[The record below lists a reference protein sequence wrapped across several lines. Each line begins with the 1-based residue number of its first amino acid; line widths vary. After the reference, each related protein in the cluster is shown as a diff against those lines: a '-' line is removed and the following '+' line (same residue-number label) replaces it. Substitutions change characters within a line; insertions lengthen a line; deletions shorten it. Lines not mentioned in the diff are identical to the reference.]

1 VSWWQDYGE
10 KMLIIFSGISMIVA
24 IIILLTLTIVISE
37 KFLVKHGVVKLNI
50 NNDVVNAKEVETG
63 GTLLNTLIEN
73 EILIPSACGGGG
85 TCGYCTCQ
93 VITGGGDLLP
103 TEEIFINR
111 KKAKDNWRLTCQ
123 VKVREDMEI
132 KVPEEVF
139 STKKWECEV
148 VSNDNVATFIKE
160 FVVKLPEGESLDF
173 KPGGYVQ
180 LEVPHYHI
188 NFNDDFDIEKKYRED
203 WKRIKALDLENRNTE
218 NITRAYSMAN
228 HPQEGNIVM
237 LNVRI
242 ATPPWDHKKNI
253 LQKVPAGI
261 SSSYIFSKKQG
272 DKVTISGPY
281 GEFFINESDSEM
293 MYIGGGAGMA
303 PMRSHI
309 LHLFHTM
316 KTKRKVTFWY
326 GARSKKEIFYE
337 EDFRKL
343 EKKFPNFTFH
353 IALSDAKPED
363 RWEGMTGFIHEAI
376 LEHYLNDHVEPE
388 DIEYYLCGPPA
399 MLNAIDKMLY
409 DLGVEKDM
417 IRYDEF

>member
-1 VSWWQDYGE
+1 
-10 KMLIIFSGISMIVA
+10 MLIIFSGIAMIVV
-24 IIILLTLTIVISE
+24 IIIVLTVTIVLSE
-37 KFLVKHGVVKLNI
+37 KFLVKHGNVKLVI
-50 NNDVVNAKEVETG
+50 NGDNENAKVVETG

-73 EILIPSACGGGG
+73 DILIPSACGGGG

-93 VITGGGDLLP
+93 VTSGGGDLLP
-103 TEEIFINR
+103 TEESFINR
-111 KKAKDNWRLTCQ
+111 KKAKKNWRLSCQ

-132 KVPEEVF
+132 KVPDEVF

-160 FVVKLPEGESLDF
+160 FVVKLPEGETLDF

-180 LEVPHYHI
+180 IEVPHYHI
-188 NFNDDFDIEKKYRED
+188 NFKKDIDIEKEYRED
-203 WKRIKALDLENRNTE
+203 WERIKALDLEHRNTE

-228 HPQEGNIVM
+228 HPGEGNIVM

-253 LQKVPAGI
+253 LQKVPSGI
-261 SSSYIFSKKQG
+261 SSSYIFSKKPG
-272 DKVTISGPY
+272 DKVMISGPY

-309 LHLFHTM
+309 LHLFYTL

-326 GARSKKEIFYE
+326 GARSKREIFYE
-337 EDFRKL
+337 EDFRAI
-343 EKKFPNFTFH
+343 EKEFPNFTFN
-353 IALSDAKPED
+353 ISLSEALPED
-363 RWEGMTGFIHEAI
+363 KWEGMTGFISQAI
-376 LEHYLNDHVEPE
+376 SEHYLKDHVEPE
-388 DIEYYLCGPPA
+388 DIEYYLCGPPL
-399 MLNAIDKMLY
+399 MMSAINEILY
-409 DLGVEKDM
+409 DLGVEKEM

>member
-1 VSWWQDYGE
+1 
-10 KMLIIFSGISMIVA
+10 MLIIFSGIAMIVA
-24 IIILLTLTIVISE
+24 IIIALTVTIVISE
-37 KFLVKHGVVKLNI
+37 KFLVKHGNVKLVI
-50 NNDVVNAKEVETG
+50 NEDEENAKIVETG

-73 EILIPSACGGGG
+73 NILIPSACGGGG

-93 VITGGGDLLP
+93 VTSGGGDLLP
-103 TEEIFINR
+103 TEETFINR
-111 KKAKDNWRLTCQ
+111 KKAKDNWRLSCQ
-123 VKVREDMEI
+123 VKVRDDMEI
-132 KVPEEVF
+132 KVPDEVF

-160 FVVKLPEGESLDF
+160 FVVKLPEGETLDF

-180 LEVPHYHI
+180 IEVPHYHI
-188 NFNDDFDIEKKYRED
+188 NFKKDIDIEKEYRED
-203 WKRIKALDLENRNTE
+203 WERIKALDLEHRNTE

-228 HPQEGNIVM
+228 YPSEGNIVM

-253 LQKVPAGI
+253 LQKVPSGI
-261 SSSYIFSKKQG
+261 SSSYIFSKKPG

-281 GEFFINESDSEM
+281 GEFFINESDREM

-309 LHLFHTM
+309 LHLFYTM

-326 GARSKKEIFYE
+326 GARSKREIFYE
-337 EDFRKL
+337 EDFRKI
-343 EKKFPNFTFH
+343 EKDFPNFSFH
-353 IALSDAKPED
+353 IALSDALPQDK
-363 RWEGMTGFIHEAI
+363 WEGMTGFIHDAI
-376 LEHYLNDHVEPE
+376 LEHYLKDHVEPE
-388 DIEYYLCGPPA
+388 DIEYYLCGPPL
-399 MLNAIDKMLY
+399 MMTAIDKMLY
-409 DLGVEKDM
+409 DLGVEKEM

>member
-1 VSWWQDYGE
+1 
-10 KMLIIFSGISMIVA
+10 MLLIFSGITMIVV

-37 KFLVKHGVVKLNI
+37 KFLVKHGVVKLTI
-50 NNDVVNAKEVETG
+50 NNDKENAKEVETG
-63 GTLLNTLIEN
+63 GTLLNALVEN
-73 EILIPSACGGGG
+73 NVLIPSACGGGG

-93 VITGGGDLLP
+93 VESGGGDLLP
-103 TEEIFINR
+103 TEETFINR
-111 KKAKDNWRLTCQ
+111 KKAKDNWRLACQ
-123 VKVREDMEI
+123 IKVREDMEI
-132 KVPEEVF
+132 KVPDEVF

-148 VSNDNVATFIKE
+148 VSNNNVATFIKE
-160 FVVKLPEGESLDF
+160 FVVKLPEGEALDF

-180 LEVPHYHI
+180 LEVPHYHV
-188 NFNDDFDIEKKYRED
+188 NFNDDFNIPKDYRDD
-203 WKRIKALDLENRNTE
+203 WNRIKALGLENRNTE

-228 HPQEGNIVM
+228 YPKEGDIVM

-253 LQKVPAGI
+253 LQKVPSGI
-261 SSSYIFSKKQG
+261 SSSYIFSKKPG

-281 GEFFINESDSEM
+281 GEFFINESDAEM

-309 LHLFHTM
+309 LHLFETM
-316 KTKRKVTFWY
+316 KTTRKVTFWY

-343 EKKFPNFTFH
+343 EKEFPNFTFH

-376 LEHYLNDHVEPE
+376 LEHYLKDHVEPE

-409 DLGVEKDM
+409 DLGVEKEN

>member
-1 VSWWQDYGE
+1 
-10 KMLIIFSGISMIVA
+10 MIIIFSGIAMIVA
-24 IIILLTLTIVISE
+24 IIILLTVTIVISE
-37 KFLVKHGVVKLNI
+37 KFLVKHGVVKLTI
-50 NNDVVNAKEVETG
+50 NNDEENAKEVETG
-63 GTLLNTLIEN
+63 GTLLNALVEN
-73 EILIPSACGGGG
+73 DILIPSACGGGG

-93 VITGGGDLLP
+93 VESGGGDLLP
-103 TEEIFINR
+103 TEETFINR
-111 KKAKDNWRLTCQ
+111 KKAKDNWRLACQ

-132 KVPEEVF
+132 KVPDEVF

-160 FVVKLPEGESLDF
+160 FVVKLPKGETLDF

-180 LEVPHYHI
+180 LEVPRYHV
-188 NFNDDFDIEKKYRED
+188 NFNDDFGIPKEYRED
-203 WKRIKALDLENRNTE
+203 WDRIKALQLENRNTE

-228 HPQEGNIVM
+228 HPKEGDIVM

-253 LQKVPAGI
+253 LQKVPSGI
-261 SSSYIFSKKQG
+261 SSSYIFSKKPG
-272 DKVTISGPY
+272 EKVTISGPY
-281 GEFFINESDSEM
+281 GEFFINESDAEM

-309 LHLFHTM
+309 LHLFETL
-316 KTKRKVTFWY
+316 KTTRRVTFWY

-343 EKKFPNFTFH
+343 EKEFPNFTFH

-376 LEHYLNDHVEPE
+376 LEHYLKDHVEPE

-399 MLNAIDKMLY
+399 MLNAIDVMLY
-409 DLGVEKDM
+409 DLGVDKEN

>member
-1 VSWWQDYGE
+1 
-10 KMLIIFSGISMIVA
+10 MLIIISGIAMIVA
-24 IIILLTLTIVISE
+24 IIIVLTVTIVISE
-37 KFLVKHGVVKLNI
+37 KFLVKHGNVKLVI
-50 NNDVVNAKEVETG
+50 NEDKDNSKVVETG

-73 EILIPSACGGGG
+73 DILIPSACGGGG

-93 VITGGGDLLP
+93 VTSGGGDLLP
-103 TEEIFINR
+103 TEETFINR
-111 KKAKDNWRLTCQ
+111 KKAKDNWRLSCQ

-132 KVPEEVF
+132 KVPNEVF

-160 FVVKLPEGESLDF
+160 FVVKLPEGETLDF

-180 LEVPHYHI
+180 IEVPHYHI
-188 NFNDDFDIEKKYRED
+188 NFQDDIDVPKEYRED
-203 WKRIKALDLENRNTE
+203 WHRIKALDLEHRNTE

-228 HPQEGNIVM
+228 YPGEGNIVM

-253 LQKVPAGI
+253 LQKVPSGI
-261 SSSYIFSKKQG
+261 SSSYIFSKKPG
-272 DKVTISGPY
+272 DKVMISGPY

-309 LHLFHTM
+309 LHLFYTL

-326 GARSKKEIFYE
+326 GARSKREIFYE
-337 EDFRKL
+337 EDFKRI
-343 EKKFPNFTFH
+343 EKEFPNFSFH
-353 IALSDAKPED
+353 IALSDALPQDK
-363 RWEGMTGFIHEAI
+363 WEGMTGFIHEAI

-388 DIEYYLCGPPA
+388 DIEYYLCGPPL
-399 MLNAIDKMLY
+399 MMTAINKMLY
-409 DLGVEKDM
+409 DLGVEKEM

>member
-1 VSWWQDYGE
+1 
-10 KMLIIFSGISMIVA
+10 MIIIISGITMIVA

-37 KFLVKHGVVKLNI
+37 KFLVQHGVVKLTI
-50 NNDVVNAKEVETG
+50 NNDIENAKEVETG
-63 GTLLNTLIEN
+63 GTLLNVLVEN
-73 EILIPSACGGGG
+73 NVLIPSACGGGG

-93 VITGGGDLLP
+93 VESGGGDLLP
-103 TEEIFINR
+103 TEETFINR
-111 KKAKDNWRLTCQ
+111 KKAKDNWRLACQ

-132 KVPEEVF
+132 KVPDEVF
-139 STKKWECEV
+139 STKKWDCEV

-180 LEVPHYHI
+180 LEVPHYQV
-188 NFNDDFDIEKKYRED
+188 NFNDDFNIPKEYRED
-203 WKRIKALDLENRNTE
+203 WTRIKALELENRNTE

-228 HPQEGNIVM
+228 HPKEGDIVM

-253 LQKVPAGI
+253 LQKVPSGI
-261 SSSYIFSKKQG
+261 SSSYIFSKKAG
-272 DKVTISGPY
+272 DIVTISGPY
-281 GEFFINESDSEM
+281 GEFFINESDAEM

-309 LHLFHTM
+309 LHLFETL
-316 KTKRKVTFWY
+316 KTTRRVTFWY

-337 EDFRKL
+337 DDFRKL
-343 EKKFPNFTFH
+343 EREFPNFTFH

-363 RWEGMTGFIHEAI
+363 NWEGMTGFIHEAI
-376 LEHYLNDHVEPE
+376 LEHYLKDHVEPE

-399 MLNAIDKMLY
+399 MLNALDTMLY
-409 DLGVEKDM
+409 DLGVDKEN